1 MKFTK
6 IATMLMLCAM
16 SMNMMA
22 DSFTASARITV
33 TSTNGTDLVTFM
45 EKASYS
51 DDAMDNGADAVKL
64 ENTGDLAINIYGI
77 VGGTNYSTVAK
88 QHLEGTKIGF
98 KSNKFDTDYT
108 MTFSAINGRQL
119 YLEDLELDS
128 LIALTAGDTYV
139 FTVTTN
145 DTFENR
151 FQIYKPFTPD
161 AGDLNIC
168 HQYGKLTINNNPYT
182 TNIVVKNSSDVVV
195 VDKAPR
201 TTPQVIDLSALPAGR
216 YTVEIGG
223 QTLIIDVK

>member
-98 KSNKFDTDYT
+98 KSNNFDKTVRSIGPGILKISSLSSFNSRLKIPNNLSSIL
-108 MTFSAINGRQL
+108 FSTSN
-119 YLEDLELDS
+119 
-128 LIALTAGDTYV
+128 LIAS
-139 FTVTTN
+139 
-145 DTFENR
+145 
-151 FQIYKPFTPD
+151 P
-161 AGDLNIC
+161 
-168 HQYGKLTINNNPYT
+168 H
-182 TNIVVKNSSDVVV
+182 
-195 VDKAPR
+195 
-201 TTPQVIDLSALPAGR
+201 
-216 YTVEIGG
+216 
-223 QTLIIDVK
+223 